1 MQGGRGVRFRE
12 VFERIFTLQLA
23 IAVGVFV
30 LITGVVLVAIVRNR
44 ARRRTALPFATTE
57 NNALEVGVAV
67 LLGGAAAFLVWLSVQ
82 GNEQLTGGAGAP
94 ADLAAPPAARIDVTG
109 YRWCWDF
116 AYTDTP
122 IRVTGTCDNP
132 GNRPVIVVPAGQ
144 PVAFSITS
152 QDVVHSF
159 WVPEFGVKRD
169 AYPDHVNMLT
179 MSFPEGRWLGRC
191 SEFCGTHHVDMD
203 FYVRAVSPGEYQQ
216 WLQSG
221 GAAA

>member
-1 MQGGRGVRFRE
+1 VRFRE

-30 LITGVVLVAIVRNR
+30 LITAVVLVAIVRNR
-44 ARRRTALPFATTE
+44 ARRRTELPFAATE

-94 ADLAAPPAARIDVTG
+94 ADLAVPPAARIDVTG

-116 AYTDTP
+116 AYADSP
-122 IRVTGTCDNP
+122 VRITGTCDNP

-169 AYPDHVNMLT
+169 AYPDHVNTLT

-203 FYVRAVSPGEYQQ
+203 FYVRAVAPAEYQQ
-216 WLQSG
+216 WLQAG